1 MLTIVN
7 EGGPSSTDRPAEDL
21 RRRKLMDAAFTV
33 FLRFGFRKT
42 SMDEVARAAGVS
54 RQGLYLHFA
63 TKEELFRASVGYF
76 LDTALA
82 AAATALADAERPLEE
97 RLVAAFDAWIGRFV
111 GALGADAADLSTAAN
126 ELVGPLVAEHE
137 GRFVEAVAE
146 ALRASGLAAAYE
158 PAGVT
163 GRQLADTLVSTARGL
178 KHGAATREAFLEGM
192 AIAARVVC
200 LPARRAREARAGQSP
215 QSLQAAPPRQGE
227 PPAPGPRREGKGRGT
242 ARKARGTAR

>member
-7 EGGPSSTDRPAEDL
+7 EGEPRSTDRPAEDL
-21 RRRKLMDAAFTV
+21 RRRKLMDAALTV

-82 AAATALADAERPLEE
+82 AAAAALADAERPLED

-163 GRQLADTLVSTARGL
+163 GRQLADTLVSSARGL
-178 KHGAATREAFLEGM
+178 KYGAATHEAFLEGM
-192 AIAARVVC
+192 TIAARVVC
-200 LPARRAREARAGQSP
+200 LPERRAREALAGQ
-215 QSLQAAPPRQGE
+215 PRQGE
-227 PPAPGPRREGKGRGT
+227 PSAPSPRREGKGRAM
-242 ARKARGTAR
+242 ARKARGTTR

>member
-1 MLTIVN
+1 MN
-7 EGGPSSTDRPAEDL
+7 EGEPSATERPAEDL
-21 RRRKLMDAAFTV
+21 RRRKLMDAALTV

-82 AAATALADAERPLEE
+82 AATAALSDAERSLEE
-97 RLVAAFDAWIGRFV
+97 RLVAAFDAWVGRFV
-111 GALGADAADLSTAAN
+111 GALGADAADLSTATN

-163 GRQLADTLVSTARGL
+163 GRQLADTLYASARGL
-178 KHGAATREAFLEGM
+178 KYGAATREAFVEGM
-192 AIAARVVC
+192 AIAARVMC
-200 LPARRAREARAGQSP
+200 LPERRDVEARPGRPRQTAQSRRGE
-215 QSLQAAPPRQGE
+215 QAASS
-227 PPAPGPRREGKGRGT
+227 PGREGKARGK
-242 ARKARGTAR
+242 ARKTRRTSR